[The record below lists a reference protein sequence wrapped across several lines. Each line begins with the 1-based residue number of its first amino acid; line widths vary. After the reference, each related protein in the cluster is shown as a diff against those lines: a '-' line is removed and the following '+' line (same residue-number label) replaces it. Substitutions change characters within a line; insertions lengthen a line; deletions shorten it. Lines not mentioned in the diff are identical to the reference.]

1 MVKTTDA
8 VENTI
13 EKKAGREEKY
23 SEESAE
29 TQNEQEKRTGKAD
42 ERTRTP

>member
-13 EKKAGREEKY
+13 EGRREEKY